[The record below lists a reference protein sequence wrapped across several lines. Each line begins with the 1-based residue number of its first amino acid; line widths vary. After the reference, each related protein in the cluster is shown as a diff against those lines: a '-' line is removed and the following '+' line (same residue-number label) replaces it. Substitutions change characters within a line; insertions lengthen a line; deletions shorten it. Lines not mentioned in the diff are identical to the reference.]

1 VSISI
6 PVCTTCGCA
15 VFPPVLLCP
24 RCGGRGWALEPVE
37 SGLLEGRTERDGTA
51 IGAVR
56 TSLGPVVVVRIED
69 GAAAGATVA
78 LDTADRVPVA
88 RLAGA
93 AA

>member
-24 RCGGRGWALEPVE
+24 RCGGSGWSPEPVQA
-37 SGLLEGRTERDGTA
+37 GLLEGRTERDGTA

-78 LDTADRVPVA
+78 LDDGDGMPVA
-88 RLAGA
+88 RSVAR
-93 AA
+93 